1 MAILNRPSRG
11 FGYLRVSTD
20 GQAESGLGLE
30 AQRAAVE
37 AAASRLGLI
46 LAGVFTDEGVSG
58 ALDLE
63 SRPSLFAAVQGLK
76 RGDVLIV
83 AKRDR
88 LGRDL
93 VGVAMIERSVMR
105 KGARIVSAAGEGTEG
120 TDASALL
127 QRQILDCFSEY
138 ERRLIGQRTKAA
150 LRAKR
155 ERGELAGNLP
165 YGYSLN
171 ADGRTLELNPA
182 EAAVLSILRELRAA
196 GRSRQK
202 IADEL
207 NRKGLTTRRG
217 TAWRYQYVASLERRN
232 GLETPHQITYD
243 RPVMCEARPNELIR
257 KEDTPTY

>member
-1 MAILNRPSRG
+1 MANPTRPSRA

-20 GQAESGLGLE
+20 QQADSGLGLD

-37 AAASRLGLI
+37 AAAKRLGLP
-46 LAGVFTDEGVSG
+46 LVELFEDAGLSG

-63 SRPSLFAAVQGLK
+63 SRPSLFAAVQALK
-76 RGDVLIV
+76 RGDVLVI

-93 VGVAMIERSVMR
+93 VGVAMIERQIMR
-105 KGARIVSAAGEGTEG
+105 KGARIISAAGEGTEG
-120 TDASALL
+120 TDASAML
-127 QRQILDCFSEY
+127 QRQILDVFAEY

-171 ADGRTLELNPA
+171 PDGRTLEANPA
-182 EAAVLSILRELRAA
+182 EAAVLSIMRELRAA
-196 GRSRQK
+196 GYSQREV
-202 IADEL
+202 AAEL
-207 NRKGLTTRRG
+207 NRQGFRTRRG
-217 TAWRYQYVASLERRN
+217 SAWRHQYVASL
-232 GLETPHQITYD
+232 
-243 RPVMCEARPNELIR
+243 AA
-257 KEDTPTY
+257 

>member
-1 MAILNRPSRG
+1 MATLNRQSRA

-20 GQAESGLGLE
+20 QQADSGLGLD

-37 AAASRLGLI
+37 AAAGRLGLV
-46 LAGVFTDEGVSG
+46 LAGVFADEGVSG

-93 VGVAMIERSVMR
+93 VGVAMIERSIMR

-120 TDASALL
+120 TDASAML
-127 QRQILDCFSEY
+127 QRQILDVFAEY

-155 ERGELAGNLP
+155 QRGERAGNVP
-165 YGYSLN
+165 FGFSLN
-171 ADGRTLELNPA
+171 ADGRTLDPNPD
-182 EAAVLSILRELRAA
+182 EQEVLSILRELRTAGYSLREIAA
-196 GRSRQK
+196 
-202 IADEL
+202 EL
-207 NRKGLTTRRG
+207 NRQGFTTRRG
-217 TAWRYQYVASLERRN
+217 TAWRHQYVASL
-232 GLETPHQITYD
+232 
-243 RPVMCEARPNELIR
+243 AA
-257 KEDTPTY
+257 

>member
-1 MAILNRPSRG
+1 MASLNRQSRA

-20 GQAESGLGLE
+20 SQADSGLGLE

-37 AAASRLGLI
+37 ASARRLGLV
-46 LAGVFTDEGVSG
+46 LAGVFADEGVSG

-63 SRPSLFAAVQGLK
+63 SRPSLFAAVQGLR

-93 VGVAMIERSVMR
+93 VGVAMIERSIMR
-105 KGARIVSAAGEGTEG
+105 KGARIISAAGEGTEG
-120 TDASALL
+120 TDASAML
-127 QRQILDCFSEY
+127 QRQILDVFAEY

-155 ERGELAGNLP
+155 ERGERAGNLP
-165 YGYSLN
+165 FGYSLN
-171 ADGRTLELNPA
+171 VDGRTLDPNPS

-196 GRSRQK
+196 GYSLRQ
-202 IADEL
+202 IAEEL
-207 NRKGLTTRRG
+207 NRQGFRTRRG
-217 TAWRYQYVASLERRN
+217 TAWRHQYVAAL
-232 GLETPHQITYD
+232 
-243 RPVMCEARPNELIR
+243 AA
-257 KEDTPTY
+257 